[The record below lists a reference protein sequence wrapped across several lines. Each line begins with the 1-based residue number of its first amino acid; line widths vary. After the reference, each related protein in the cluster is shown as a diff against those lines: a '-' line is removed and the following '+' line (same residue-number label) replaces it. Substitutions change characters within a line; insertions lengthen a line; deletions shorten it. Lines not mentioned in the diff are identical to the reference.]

1 MTKAVLQK
9 KFVIMYEWNNDLLN
23 NLVIEVGTFFSYD
36 YDWVYN
42 SIAIQAKI

>member
-23 NLVIEVGTFFSYD
+23 NLVISRVFFI
-36 YDWVYN
+36 VRFFRTITIEFI
-42 SIAIQAKI
+42 IA